1 MAEKLELLVSAKNTA
16 DAALKDARTDVRNLE
31 RAVRKASD
39 ELDQTG
45 KGRAKVDELRR
56 SLDRARR
63 DAKEFAAASKDAA
76 GEIERLG
83 DESTRAGHKVSRFRR
98 DAQSA
103 GGTVKK
109 STGQMGAG
117 FAFMGSK
124 AMMAGAAV
132 AAVGVAAAAA
142 ARGIGVLNNAVGA
155 LEQSQ
160 IKTRTV
166 FRGSNREMTKWARS
180 QRRNFGSSQQDV
192 LNYAASVQDLL
203 VPMKFSRDEATGMTK
218 DLAGLVPALTAW
230 DKQGRSAGEIT
241 DILTAA
247 IMGERD
253 ALKGLGIGISQDA
266 VDKQVELMR
275 TQGKLTEKTDEQAD
289 AMATLALIYAKSG
302 DAQKSYARNIDTIA
316 RRTQALNSDIADIR
330 DKGLTVLLGLWRRIG
345 KAGKATGFGNGIK
358 VFGKWL
364 KQNSNAIQ
372 GYILG
377 IGSVFLRVGG
387 TALKAGAVMVRVWG
401 GVVTAIAKVLEWAA
415 LLDPRL
421 QGVADKA
428 KSFSEGI
435 FDLADAQTRAAD
447 GMWELADQFSAQ
459 ATQAGRAQERAEL
472 LRQTLKGIKSKT
484 VKITI
489 DTVVQGFQGLGL
501 GAPVDSPSSDTGT
514 KPPRGRR
521 KQSRQTGDTATP
533 RSRGLGGP
541 LAAAHAVYSSGLAGR
556 QHVTSGLRFHD
567 LGSPGSDHARG
578 RAMDIAGP
586 NLPAYAQRVRGAG
599 GYAAFHGSGPDRH
612 LHAVNPGG
620 QQIIV
625 NRTTHVTVNEPSS
638 TVDIQAAL
646 RRHERETLR
655 DIAERGRGWRP

>member
-39 ELDQTG
+39 EL
-45 KGRAKVDELRR
+45 RR

-76 GEIERLG
+76 TEIDRLG
-83 DESTRAGHKVSRFRR
+83 EKSKSTGRAFHHFQREAK
-98 DAQSA
+98 SA
-103 GGTVKK
+103 GGNVTK
-109 STGQMGAG
+109 STGKMGAG

-142 ARGIGVLNNAVGA
+142 ARGISVLNTAVGA

-166 FRGSNREMTKWARS
+166 FRGSNKEMTKWARS
-180 QRRNFGSSQQDV
+180 QRRNFGSSKQDV

-218 DLAGLVPALTAW
+218 DLAGLVPALTQW

-247 IMGERD
+247 IMGERE

-266 VDKQVELMR
+266 VDKQVDLMR
-275 TQGKLTEKTDEQAD
+275 SQGKLTGKTDEQAD

-302 DAQKSYARNIDTIA
+302 DAQKSYARNSDTVA
-316 RRTQALNSDIADIR
+316 RRTQALKSDIYELR
-330 DKGLTVLLGLWRRIG
+330 DKGLKVMLGLWHRVFR
-345 KAGKATGFGNGIK
+345 AGDATGFGNGIK

-377 IGSVFLRVGG
+377 FGSVFLRVGG
-387 TALKAGAVMVRVWG
+387 TALKAGAVMVRVFG

-428 KSFSEGI
+428 KTFSEGI
-435 FDLADAQTRAAD
+435 FDLADAQTKAAD

-484 VKITI
+484 VKITL
-489 DTVVQGFQGLGL
+489 DTVVQGFQGLGI
-501 GAPVDSPSSDTGT
+501 GAPVDSPTTDTSGS
-514 KPPRGRR
+514 PRKRR
-521 KQSRQTGDTATP
+521 KQKRTGDTASP
-533 RSRGLGGP
+533 RARGM
-541 LAAAHAVYSSGLAGR
+541 SSGLLGLAHASYTGGLAGQR
-556 QHVTSGLRFHD
+556 TITSGLRTHN
-567 LGSPGSDHARG
+567 LGSPGSDHATG

-586 NLPAYAQRVRGAG
+586 NLPAYAGRVRAAG
-599 GYAAFHGSGPDRH
+599 GYAAFHGSGPERH
-612 LHAVNPGG
+612 LHAAPGGG
-620 QQIIV
+620 QQLIV
-625 NRTTHVTVNEPSS
+625 NRTTNVTVNNPAS
-638 TVDIQAAL
+638 TVDVQAAL
-646 RRHERETLR
+646 RRNERETLR
-655 DIAERGRGWRP
+655 DIAERGGRGWTP